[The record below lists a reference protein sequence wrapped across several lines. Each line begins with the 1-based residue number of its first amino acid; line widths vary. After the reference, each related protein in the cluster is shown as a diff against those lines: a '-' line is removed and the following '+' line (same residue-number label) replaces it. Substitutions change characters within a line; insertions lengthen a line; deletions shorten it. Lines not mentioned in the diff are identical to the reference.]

1 MLIGRL
7 PFCSKSISSSNLNGL
22 ENNHANNEDF
32 KDLFDKI
39 LKQDLYFPPDLNP
52 KSRLILSQLLEKQ
65 ASKRLGSSVYDFEEI
80 KNHSFFSTIDWDKLV
95 NKQLEPPFKPQ
106 VSSETDTC
114 YFETQ
119 FTGENVKFTP
129 PTDRDKQILHQN
141 ELYYFDSFSF
151 YGSKTSLN
159 SQASHSSKKFQL
171 DKCLNTSINNGNH
184 INNNNT
190 CFDTQSL
197 MIHDSVSIN
206 SNRQLNFI
214 SDNFMKFNS
223 SNNDQTTCPY
233 FLASNAF
240 PNIVRFTDNNGQLLQ
255 STTFAT
261 QLQQGLFYVSSS
273 SSSSSSLSR
282 SSSIFNNNNHF
293 ESKDYPIDE

>member
-1 MLIGRL
+1 MLVGRL

-22 ENNHANNEDF
+22 ENSHSNNEDF

-39 LKQDLYFPPDLNP
+39 LKQDLYFPSDLNP
-52 KSRLILSQLLEKQ
+52 KSRLILTQLLEKQ
-65 ASKRLGSSVYDFEEI
+65 ACKRLGSSVYDFEEI
-80 KNHSFFSTIDWDKLV
+80 KNHSFFNTIDWDKLV

-129 PTDRDKQILHQN
+129 PTDRDKQILNQN
-141 ELYYFDSFSF
+141 EVCYFDSFSF

-171 DKCLNTSINNGNH
+171 DKCLNMSINNNQH
-184 INNNNT
+184 S
-190 CFDTQSL
+190 FDTQSL
-197 MIHDSVSIN
+197 MIHDSMSIN
-206 SNRQLNFI
+206 SNRQFNFI
-214 SDNFMKFNS
+214 GDNFAKS
-223 SNNDQTTCPY
+223 SSTNNDQTTCPY

-240 PNIVRFTDNNGQLLQ
+240 PNIVRFTDSNGQLLQ
-255 STTFAT
+255 STTFT
-261 QLQQGLFYVSSS
+261 SQLQQGLFYVSSS
-273 SSSSSSLSR
+273 SSSSSLSR
-282 SSSIFNNNNHF
+282 SSSIFNTNNHI
-293 ESKDYPIDE
+293 ESNDYPIDE